1 MKFTSLL
8 LILTFYVSSYG
19 QSNLSGNVVLRRT
32 QYINGNS
39 YRQTLDTIKSNNG
52 IIDAL
57 FLKHHS
63 GILYHLPETIV
74 DKSHKNQTIT
84 IRNDDKYIGSTKSFA
99 YDSLSRLVNF
109 SNSGCPACSDLPYN
123 YKITYNV
130 IGKIE
135 TITNNGFG
143 IYSYKFQ
150 YDEKAN
156 LRELNCYTDTVL
168 TEKVELI
175 AQ

>member
-8 LILTFYVSSYG
+8 LILAFHFSSYG
-19 QSNLSGNVVLRRT
+19 QSILSRNVVLRTT

-39 YRQTLDTIKSNNG
+39 YRQRLDTIKSSNE

-57 FLKHHS
+57 FIKHHS
-63 GILYHLPETIV
+63 GILYHLPEAIV
-74 DKSHKNQTIT
+74 DKSHKNKTIT
-84 IRNDDKYIGSTKSFA
+84 ERNDAINRTKLFT

-109 SNSGCPACSDLPYN
+109 SNSSCVVCSDLPYN

-135 TITNNGFG
+135 TITSNGFG
-143 IYSYKFQ
+143 VYSYKFQ

-156 LRELNCYTDTVL
+156 LRELNCYSGTEL

-175 AQ
+175 EQ